1 MSENLMDGGNNSTSS
16 EDRNTKKVRFKDVD
30 MDMSSEMAMDLFPA
44 STMSWRDKVLGTVNG
59 IPAIKFS
66 KRIMQILVRD
76 MVTMVVVKLLG
87 RNLMYSTL
95 YNMIFSLWKLSHSF
109 QLMDV
114 ENGYYLVKFQNK
126 EDYEKVL
133 TQGPYLLFDS
143 ISRFSR
149 GLWTLIPFNHFL
161 VLLWLGSDYLDYRRG
176 LSINPYWK
184 CAFRVAGTGFVMRG
198 SRDKKETMVALL
210 EKEKNSRG
218 VGKLWTMDDCQEEIS
233 VQFETKW
240 DNPLFIGSTTQGPTS
255 SSKVG
260 QVTDSGSKENHG
272 AVLTASIELE
282 LISGDLRL
290 KASANLGPYNK
301 LEDCAQVDPTTPGY
315 RMELNLENEN
325 LTSSI
330 PIDFNAP

>member
-30 MDMSSEMAMDLFPA
+30 TDMSSEMAMDLFPA
-44 STMSWRDKVLGTVNG
+44 STMSWRDKVLGT
-59 IPAIKFS
+59 
-66 KRIMQILVRD
+66 
-76 MVTMVVVKLLG
+76 G

-133 TQGPYLLFDS
+133 TQGPWILFDS

-161 VLLWLGSDYLDYRRG
+161 VLLWLGSDYLDYRAHVRD
-176 LSINPYWK
+176 L
-184 CAFRVAGTGFVMRG
+184 CLFEGFVMRG
-198 SRDKKETMVALL
+198 SGDKKETMVALL

-240 DNPLFIGSTTQGPTS
+240 
-255 SSKVG
+255 
-260 QVTDSGSKENHG
+260 
-272 AVLTASIELE
+272 
-282 LISGDLRL
+282 
-290 KASANLGPYNK
+290 
-301 LEDCAQVDPTTPGY
+301 
-315 RMELNLENEN
+315 
-325 LTSSI
+325 
-330 PIDFNAP
+330 